1 MIRVG
6 VFYSLTKKFDW
17 DYYLGKHTPLVQR
30 LLSPALRKVDIDQ
43 GVAGGGPGAPATY
56 TTVCT
61 LTFDWWRRSRLRSRR
76 MPRRSWAHHQLH
88 RCAAGG
94 ADQRGED
101 VARPQRTCASRH
113 LV

>member
-6 VFYSLTKKFDW
+6 VFYPLTKKFDW
-17 DYYLGKHTPLVQR
+17 DYYLGKHTPLLQR

-61 LTFDWWRRSRLRSRR
+61 PARSIRSRRSRLRSRR
-76 MPRRSWAHHQLH
+76 MPRTSWATSPTTPMCS
-88 RCAAGG
+88 RWC
-94 ADQRGED
+94 RS
-101 VARPQRTCASRH
+101 AR
-113 LV
+113 

>member
-6 VFYSLTKKFDW
+6 VLYPLTKKFDW

-30 LLSPALRKVDIDQ
+30 LLSPALRKVEIDQ

-61 LTFDWWRRSRLRSRR
+61 LTFDSVD
-76 MPRRSWAHHQLH
+76 AFQ
-88 RCAAGG
+88 AAFAPHAAEIMGDI
-94 ADQRGED
+94 ANYTD
-101 VARPQRTCASRH
+101 VQP
-113 LV
+113 LVQISEVKM